1 MAWAIL
7 SVRFACANLVHL
19 RLKLRDS
26 KHSSTQ
32 LMHRACRLLKISGGS
47 ATTCLKPEIPPA
59 QECPMGLW
67 VYGFGALALVLGWFL
82 TPYLPDLCSQPDL
95 GFIDVVSIDQE
106 DKPPTPDEL
115 IL

>member
-1 MAWAIL
+1 
-7 SVRFACANLVHL
+7 
-19 RLKLRDS
+19 
-26 KHSSTQ
+26 
-32 LMHRACRLLKISGGS
+32 
-47 ATTCLKPEIPPA
+47 
-59 QECPMGLW
+59 MGLW